1 MADDADMAQ
10 ERMEREEAMNRPRP
24 FALDF
29 HPGDCELCGE
39 WSSHLVNATCAPCR
53 SDAERRARG

>member
-10 ERMEREEAMNRPRP
+10 ERMEREEVLNRPRP
-24 FALDF
+24 YHLNFTQGNCMD
-29 HPGDCELCGE
+29 CGE
-39 WSSHLVNATCAPCR
+39 HSTLVDSVCGPCR